1 MEILRLLSMDE
12 SELDSA
18 ILEKIKK
25 EYVPAFVDADIYN
38 ENIYYGNIFFT
49 MSTEELNDQQIQT
62 LQELED
68 KTLNVDYILLTTGDV

>member
-1 MEILRLLSMDE
+1 MEILRLLSIDE

-25 EYVPAFVDADIYN
+25 EYVPAFVDADVYN
-38 ENIYYGNIFFT
+38 ETIYYGNIFFT
-49 MSTEELNDQQIQT
+49 MSTEGLNDQQIQV

-68 KTLNVDYILLTTGDV
+68 KTLNVNYILLTTGNV

>member
-1 MEILRLLSMDE
+1 MEILRLLSIDE

-25 EYVPAFVDADIYN
+25 EYVPAFVDADVYN
-38 ENIYYGNIFFT
+38 ETIYYGNIFFT
-49 MSTEELNDQQIQT
+49 MSTEGLNDQQIQV

-68 KTLNVDYILLTTGDV
+68 KTLNVNYILLTTGDV

>member
-1 MEILRLLSMDE
+1 MEILRLLSINE

-25 EYVPAFVDADIYN
+25 DYVPAFVDADIYN
-38 ENIYYGNIFFT
+38 ETIYYGNIFFT
-49 MSTEELNDQQIQT
+49 MSTEGLNDQQIQV

-68 KTLNVDYILLTTGDV
+68 KTLNVDYILLTTGNV

>member
-1 MEILRLLSMDE
+1 MEILRLLSIDE

-25 EYVPAFVDADIYN
+25 EYVQAFVDADIYN

>member
-1 MEILRLLSMDE
+1 MEILRLLSIDE

-25 EYVPAFVDADIYN
+25 EYVPAFVDADVYN
-38 ENIYYGNIFFT
+38 ETIYYGNIFFT
-49 MSTEELNDQQIQT
+49 MSTEGLNDQQIQV

-68 KTLNVDYILLTTGDV
+68 KTLNVDYILLTTGNV

>member
-1 MEILRLLSMDE
+1 MEILKLLSIDE

-25 EYVPAFVDADIYN
+25 EYVQAFVDADIYN

>member
-1 MEILRLLSMDE
+1 MEILRLLSIDE

-25 EYVPAFVDADIYN
+25 DYVPAFVDADVYN
-38 ENIYYGNIFFT
+38 ETIYYGNIFFT
-49 MSTEELNDQQIQT
+49 MSTEGLNDQQIQV

-68 KTLNVDYILLTTGDV
+68 KTLNVNYILLTTGNV